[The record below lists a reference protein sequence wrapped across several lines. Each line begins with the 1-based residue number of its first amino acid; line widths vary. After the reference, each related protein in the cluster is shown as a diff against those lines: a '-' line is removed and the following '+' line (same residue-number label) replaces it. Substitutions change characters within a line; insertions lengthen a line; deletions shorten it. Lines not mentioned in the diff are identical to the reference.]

1 MDLLKLLIEEMVRA
15 SPDYM
20 RKERVREEIQDVIVS
35 LVNSGEIKSP
45 VDLQNFFNSAD
56 MSLKALK
63 MVPFEVYTK
72 MKK

>member
-1 MDLLKLLIEEMVRA
+1 MNLLRTLIEEMVRA

-20 RKERVREEIQDVIVS
+20 RKENVREQIQNVIVS
-35 LVNSGEIKSP
+35 LVNSGEIKSA
-45 VDLQNFFNSAD
+45 VDLQNFFSSAD

-72 MKK
+72 MK